1 MRRTVLH
8 LSGLLPLLAALAAL
22 DARAQSNAAVAPP
35 RSMPPMPPHW
45 YQSVPNGVTLS
56 NLTPVAYFRGLLG
69 MTPAER
75 ERLLA
80 GQPAQR
86 RTQVLAKVRE
96 YEALPREVREERMR
110 QTDLHWH
117 LLTLLPLDPAARK
130 ERLKEISPLCQPML
144 LTQLSQWDQLPGQ
157 TRHALLEKESF
168 LRTYV
173 QWQGHSSEAQA
184 DVLGQLPAGQR
195 AAWEKELNRW
205 RELSESR
212 REELCQAFRQ
222 FFYLSGEEQ
231 KETVRALSETE
242 RRQMEEALQ
251 SYANLPPGVQR
262 QCVDS
267 FSKFAEM
274 SADDRSQFL
283 QNAAKWEAMTVS
295 ERQTWRALVNDLPP
309 MPSGMYRSKF
319 PPVPPG
325 FPTFALGPA
334 AGKQGVTNMVN
345 FVK

>member
-1 MRRTVLH
+1 M
-8 LSGLLPLLAALAAL
+8 
-22 DARAQSNAAVAPP
+22 DARAQTNAAVPP
-35 RSMPPMPPHW
+35 PQSMPPMPPHW

-69 MTPAER
+69 MTPPER

-110 QTDLHWH
+110 QTDLHWY
-117 LLTLLPLDPAARK
+117 LLTLLPLDPASRK
-130 ERLKEISPLCQPML
+130 ERLKEISPLYQPML
-144 LTQLSQWDQLPGQ
+144 LTQLSEWDELPVQ
-157 TRHALLEKESF
+157 MRHALLEKESF

-173 QWQGHSSEAQA
+173 QWQGHSREAQA

-195 AAWEKELNRW
+195 AAWENELNRW
-205 RELSESR
+205 QRLSESR

-222 FFYLSGEEQ
+222 FFYSSGEER
-231 KETVRALSETE
+231 KETVQALSETE

-251 SYANLPPGVQR
+251 SYANLPPTVQR

-274 SADDRSQFL
+274 SANDRSQFL
-283 QNAAKWEAMTVS
+283 QNAAKWEAMTAS

-309 MPSGMYRSKF
+309 APPGMYQSKF
-319 PPVPPG
+319 PPVPPD
-325 FPTFALGPA
+325 FPAFGQVPA
-334 AGKQGVTNMVN
+334 AAKPGLTNVARSVN
-345 FVK
+345 